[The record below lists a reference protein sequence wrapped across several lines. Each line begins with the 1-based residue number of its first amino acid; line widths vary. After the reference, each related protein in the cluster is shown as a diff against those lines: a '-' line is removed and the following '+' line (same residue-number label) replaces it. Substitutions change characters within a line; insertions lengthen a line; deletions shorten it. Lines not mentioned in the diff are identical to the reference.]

1 MSSSELERCVTGAVA
16 GAVYVFSWVVGW
28 IVRGFRGIPRGM
40 DAKPAPAEDLYARVQ
55 ARAAEL
61 RAEGFDPGEAGT
73 MAAMKVLGGRKP

>member
-1 MSSSELERCVTGAVA
+1 MGTHIAEKA
-16 GAVYVFSWVVGW
+16 WVKAIG
-28 IVRGFRGIPRGM
+28 GM

-73 MAAMKVLGGRKP
+73 MAAMEVLGGRKQ